1 MEKLEEIKKLG
12 PREKLV
18 KLKELEKKNKEE
30 IELARK
36 MMDESEREVEIED
49 ELKSIPIPEVKAVNI
64 DELFSAEAKDIF
76 KAKRFMQD
84 KGPIAKEEEAEGKRE
99 EKRLEETVREE
110 AKQLAPEEAKVQY
123 GLALEEANS
132 LAKTLVD
139 SYDTIKSLTEKA
151 KEGEYMSKSD
161 QDRLESYREAAK
173 SLYEEK
179 FSLAASQEREAQMA
193 AEKMLLYE
201 RNLKR

>member
-1 MEKLEEIKKLG
+1 MGQLEDIKKLS
-12 PREKLV
+12 PREKLT

-36 MMDESEREVEIED
+36 MMDESEREVAIEE
-49 ELKSIPIPEVKAVNI
+49 ELKKIPIPEVKAVNI

-76 KAKRFMQD
+76 KTKRFLQD
-84 KGPIAKEEEAEGKRE
+84 KKPEAEEEAKAQ
-99 EKRLEETVREE
+99 EKGLEETVRAE
-110 AKQLAPEEAKVQY
+110 AKNVTRNNPNVQY
-123 GLALEEANS
+123 GLALEEAKS
-132 LAKTLVD
+132 LAKTLVE
-139 SYDTIKSLTEKA
+139 SYDTIKDLTERA
-151 KEGEYMSKSD
+151 REGEYMTKIE
-161 QDRLESYREAAK
+161 QERLDSYRDAAK

-179 FSLAASQEREAQMA
+179 FSLAGSQEKEAMIA